1 MLSKSPIPLRLT
13 PSWHQARPP
22 AWFAPS
28 GWRLL
33 GAVALMVISLAG
45 CLTPRSTK
53 QTANIRGLTAREAEQ
68 LEAIHN
74 PDWHYPLRPQEKEQT
89 PLALAETAELMCQQG
104 DYEQAIYNYSRI
116 LQQSPEQHDIRYKLA
131 IALSLHGNLEAA
143 KRELAQ
149 VLIHQPDHA
158 GAHEALGIIHL
169 QENNLAE
176 AQQEFRTV
184 LSLTPERVEARMLL
198 GEALLRAKN
207 YTQALRECQAALA
220 KAPQNARNMS
230 NIGWIYYQLKRSDDA
245 VLWLQKARRL
255 KPHDPRTNQR
265 LGMVLA
271 AQKKYNEAL
280 EAFRQGG
287 DEAQA
292 FNNIGVFYYLEG
304 RYEEAARCFQ
314 KALDLRPTYYEEAK
328 ANLDKA
334 LAHIRGVPHNQA
346 EQIAAPLIG
355 QPSARAL
362 PQTPPEE

>member
-1 MLSKSPIPLRLT
+1 MQPKTRISLELLQGRCHLL
-13 PSWHQARPP
+13 PSVMPWI
-22 AWFAPS
+22 S
-28 GWRLL
+28 GWRLPCL
-33 GAVALMVISLAG
+33 VALMAILLTG

-53 QTANIRGLTAREAEQ
+53 QTANIRGLTAREAEK

-74 PDWHYPLRPQEKEQT
+74 PDWRYPLRPPDKEEA
-89 PLALAETAELMCQQG
+89 PPALAETAELLCQQG
-104 DYEQAIYNYSRI
+104 DYEQALYTYSRI
-116 LQQSPEQHDIRYKLA
+116 LQQHPEEHEIRYKLA
-131 IALSLHGNLEAA
+131 LALTLNGNLEAA
-143 KRELAQ
+143 QRELAQ
-149 VLIHQPDHA
+149 VLVNQPDHV

-169 QENNLAE
+169 QENHLAE

-184 LSLTPERVEARMLL
+184 LSLKPERLEARILL

-207 YTQALRECQAALA
+207 YTQALRECQAAQA
-220 KAPQNARNMS
+220 KAPQNVRNMS
-230 NIGWIYYQLKRSDDA
+230 NLGWIYYQLKRYDDA
-245 VLWLQKARRL
+245 ALWLQKARRL

-280 EAFRQGG
+280 EAFRHGG

-304 RYEEAARCFQ
+304 RYAEAARCFQ

-334 LAHIRGVPHNQA
+334 LAQLRGVPDNR
-346 EQIAAPLIG
+346 PG
-355 QPSARAL
+355 QTAVLPMGQSSARAT
-362 PQTPPEE
+362 PQRTEED